1 MSNILQMYS
10 LTSIVVCFTFGI
22 IIGKYHQNIF
32 FNNILMI
39 PNKIFNKILLK
50 KYVFQISNLEY
61 GLTSSS
67 EIFKLFENIRKQLG
81 NMQFFL
87 LCENIIND
95 CWIETLEKLF
105 KKLDKNT
112 FSIMFSIILSR
123 IKNDDQKILKHF
135 YIFLNNKYL
144 SDYRLSIE
152 EFTTCVMKINTH
164 TFIKLCKETNAFYN
178 ETFIILILQHYRD
191 ERILKFFEPYP
202 KDGVFNSGYDEECIH
217 YELTMLVVKAI
228 QYLQY
233 RSNSYDLLL
242 QECLL
247 YPNFPIS
254 DYLEKE
260 LIDDKFIIKTLPKFA
275 IEHACKIDRLVSFGT
290 IQLRSDREFIQ
301 KVVGLNGHAL
311 QYADKS
317 LLDNKE
323 FLFTLGKESSEYII
337 QYCSDRL
344 KKEKEFIMKLLLNID
359 NTSIYN
365 VFKYLDKHIRI
376 QTDILLYCMSK
387 NKGIVGYLDSNE
399 RRVYLQNK

>member
-1 MSNILQMYS
+1 
-10 LTSIVVCFTFGI
+10 
-22 IIGKYHQNIF
+22 
-32 FNNILMI
+32 
-39 PNKIFNKILLK
+39 
-50 KYVFQISNLEY
+50 
-61 GLTSSS
+61 
-67 EIFKLFENIRKQLG
+67 
-81 NMQFFL
+81 MQFLL

-112 FSIMFSIILSR
+112 FSIMFSIILSK

-144 SDYRLSIE
+144 YDYRLSIE
-152 EFTTCVMKINTH
+152 EFTTCVMKINTY

-191 ERILKFFEPYP
+191 ERELRFYKPSP
-202 KDGVFNSGYDEECIH
+202 RDGVFNSGYDEECIH

-260 LIDDKFIIKTLPKFA
+260 LIDDKFIIKTLSKFA
-275 IEHACKIDRLVSFGT
+275 IEHKCKIDRLVSFGT
-290 IQLRSDREFIQ
+290 TRLKSDREFIQ

-311 QYADKS
+311 KYADKS
-317 LLDNKE
+317 LLDDKE

-344 KKEKEFIMKLLLNID
+344 KKEKEFIMNLLFNID

>member
-32 FNNILMI
+32 FNNILML

-67 EIFKLFENIRKQLG
+67 EIFKLFENFRKQLG

-275 IEHACKIDRLVSFGT
+275 IEHKCKIDRLVSFGT